1 MKKHAAKSAPKPAA
15 KVKNTLTTRRAPSP
29 PTMAAARGFC
39 QHGKVWTTCQI
50 CGKEVIAAAAKRG
63 GGARMDEFAPFP
75 KPKKKVAEEETTAE
89 EAPEEPAEET

>member
-1 MKKHAAKSAPKPAA
+1 MKKQVSKPAPKAPA

-29 PTMAAARGFC
+29 PPMAARGFC

-63 GGARMDEFAPFP
+63 GARMDEFAPFP
-75 KPKKKVAEEETTAE
+75 KPKKKVEEETTAE
-89 EAPEEPAEET
+89 EAPEEPAESES